1 MGFETRRVVT
11 GHDAAGRAVLTSD
24 QTLTA
29 QPVAHGGAWFNKLWA
44 TNAWPADNADET
56 DGARRDTGLSADNG
70 SVLRIVDMAP
80 GHRSPMHRTQSLD
93 YGIVLSGEV
102 DLELDGG
109 LSTRLNAG
117 DVVIQRGTIHAWINR
132 GSQPARVAFVL
143 LGAAA
148 LSVAGRQL
156 RPVP

>member
-11 GHDAAGRAVLTSD
+11 GHDAAGRAVVTSD

-29 QPVAHGGAWFNKLWA
+29 QPLAHGGAWFNKLWA
-44 TNAWPADNADET
+44 TSAWPADNADET
-56 DGARRDTGLSADNG
+56 NGARRDTDLSVDHG

-93 YGIVLSGEV
+93 YGIVLLGQVE
-102 DLELDGG
+102 LELDGG
-109 LSTRLNAG
+109 ATTRLTAG
-117 DVVIQRGTIHAWINR
+117 DVMIQRGSIHAWINR

-143 LGAAA
+143 LGAAP
-148 LSVAGRQL
+148 LSFAGREL